1 MRTKSLVLMMIALG
15 CGLVASIGIS
25 QVLDRQIPILSKI
38 ETEQILVAIDQI
50 NVGEI
55 VDAQKIKLEEWPKD
69 KVPQGAI
76 TKLED
81 IQERRSKQ
89 RVFAGEP
96 ILEAKLTGEFN
107 DAADRIKQGHRA
119 VSVEVTAETSV
130 SGMLQPGDR
139 VDVLCYLKNVPGL
152 NHPLTKT
159 VLEDVRVFAINA
171 TMDRIVGDD
180 AGIAQAKT
188 VTLELKPDQVEIL
201 TLANE
206 LGKISFSIRKPGD
219 EGQVNQDGGADVHRL
234 LGGRYQRHGNSEN
247 DSYDVLGFL
256 RGLGARDT
264 QSLDLQQASADRNLA
279 EPIHEPHPDY
289 VDIIGPNG
297 VVRYEIPRNGDLPR
311 PVSSTDTADNL
322 FADQELV
329 PTAHDVRDNINAADS
344 DHPDQDDF
352 HHDNDSDLT
361 IEADA

>member
-1 MRTKSLVLMMIALG
+1 MIALG

-25 QVLDRQIPILSKI
+25 QVLDRQIPILPTI

-96 ILEAKLTGEFN
+96 ILEAKLTGEIN
-107 DAADRIKQGHRA
+107 DAADRIEQGHRA

-171 TMDRIVGDD
+171 TMDRNVGDD
-180 AGIAQAKT
+180 TRIVQAKT

-219 EGQVNQDGGADVHRL
+219 EGEVNQDGGADVHRL
-234 LGGRYQRHGNSEN
+234 LGGRYQRHGNSESN
-247 DSYDVLGFL
+247 PEDVLGFL
-256 RGLGARDT
+256 RGLGGTNT
-264 QSLDLQQASADRNLA
+264 QSLDPQKASADPNLA
-279 EPIHEPHPDY
+279 GPIQEPHPDY
-289 VDIIGPNG
+289 IDIIGPNG
-297 VVRYEIPRNGDLPR
+297 VVRYEIPHNGDLPR
-311 PVSSTDTADNL
+311 PVSSTDTAGNL
-322 FADQELV
+322 FADQELI
-329 PTAHDVRDNINAADS
+329 PFADDVRDDIHTADS
-344 DHPDQDDF
+344 DHSDQDDSR
-352 HHDNDSDLT
+352 HDNDSDLI
-361 IEADA
+361 IEKDT

>member
-1 MRTKSLVLMMIALG
+1 MMIALG

-25 QVLDRQIPILSKI
+25 QVLDRQIPILPTI

-96 ILEAKLTGEFN
+96 ILEAKLTGEIN
-107 DAADRIKQGHRA
+107 DAADRIEQGHRA

-171 TMDRIVGDD
+171 TMDRNVGDD
-180 AGIAQAKT
+180 TRIVQAKT

-219 EGQVNQDGGADVHRL
+219 EGEVNQDGGADVHRL
-234 LGGRYQRHGNSEN
+234 LGGRYQRHGNSESN
-247 DSYDVLGFL
+247 PEDVLGFL
-256 RGLGARDT
+256 RGLGATNT
-264 QSLDLQQASADRNLA
+264 QSLDPQKASADPNLA
-279 EPIHEPHPDY
+279 RPIQEPHPDY

-297 VVRYEIPRNGDLPR
+297 VVRYEIPHNGDLPR
-311 PVSSTDTADNL
+311 PVSSTDTTDNL
-322 FADQELV
+322 FTDQELI
-329 PTAHDVRDNINAADS
+329 PFADDVRDNIHTADS
-344 DHPDQDDF
+344 DHSDQDDSR
-352 HHDNDSDLT
+352 HDNDSDLI
-361 IEADA
+361 IEKDT